1 MQRYIY
7 PKRGVCSLLYLL
19 RTGRHM
25 KDRDDNADYLFRFL
39 DHRNHLLKSKSELCL
54 DDADANTR
62 GKHHR
67 GAFRA
72 IEVWKD
78 ERFVGRWEKAE
89 N

>member
-1 MQRYIY
+1 
-7 PKRGVCSLLYLL
+7 
-19 RTGRHM
+19 M

-39 DHRNHLLKSKSELCL
+39 DHRDHLLKSRTEVCL
-54 DDADANTR
+54 DDADAKTR
-62 GKHHR
+62 GRNHR

-78 ERFVGRWEKAE
+78 ERCIGRWEKTE

>member
-1 MQRYIY
+1 
-7 PKRGVCSLLYLL
+7 
-19 RTGRHM
+19 M
-25 KDRDDNADYLFRFL
+25 KERDDNADYLFRFL
-39 DHRNHLLKSKSELCL
+39 DHRNHLLKAKTENCM

-62 GKHHR
+62 GKLHR
-67 GAFRA
+67 GSFRA

>member
-1 MQRYIY
+1 
-7 PKRGVCSLLYLL
+7 V
-19 RTGRHM
+19 
-25 KDRDDNADYLFRFL
+25 
-39 DHRNHLLKSKSELCL
+39 KSKTELCL

-62 GKHHR
+62 SKHHR

>member
-1 MQRYIY
+1 
-7 PKRGVCSLLYLL
+7 
-19 RTGRHM
+19 M
-25 KDRDDNADYLFRFL
+25 KERDDNADYLFRFL
-39 DHRNHLLKSKSELCL
+39 DHRNHLLKSKTENCL

-62 GKHHR
+62 GKNNR

>member
-1 MQRYIY
+1 MR
-7 PKRGVCSLLYLL
+7 KG
-19 RTGRHM
+19 RTM
-25 KDRDDNADYLFRFL
+25 KDRDDNAGYLFRFL
-39 DHRNHLLKSKSELCL
+39 DHRDHLLKSRTEVCL
-54 DDADANTR
+54 DDADAKTR
-62 GKHHR
+62 GKQTR